1 MRNLKD
7 LKYYRK
13 RVDKNGFFVC
23 KNNHDFD
30 LFMKYFDIVSL

>member
-13 RVDKNGFFVC
+13 RVIKNGFFVC
-23 KNNHDFD
+23 INKHDVD
-30 LFMKYFDIVSL
+30 MFMQYFDIVSL